1 MSEIKKIKEQY
12 LSKLNEFLD
21 QNKLN
26 EIKTELFGKSGII
39 SIKFT
44 QLGSIPE
51 EKRKDYA
58 TELNLLKN
66 ELQDL
71 ISKKAEE
78 TQNQEINK
86 KLKDDNI
93 DVTLP
98 GRTYYTGKIHPVS
111 QVIDEVTSIFSE
123 IGFSVE
129 EGPDVESE
137 YYNFSALNTPENHP
151 ARDMHDTF
159 YLDQSKDL
167 LLRTLTSPV
176 QIRTML
182 KSKRP
187 FKIIAP

>member
-1 MSEIKKIKEQY
+1 M
-12 LSKLNEFLD
+12 D

-26 EIKTELFGKSGII
+26 EIKTELFGKNGII
-39 SIKFT
+39 SIKFK

-71 ISKKAEE
+71 ISKKTEE

-98 GRTYYTGKIHPVS
+98 RKNLLCWKNSSCFTG
-111 QVIDEVTSIFSE
+111 
-123 IGFSVE
+123 
-129 EGPDVESE
+129 
-137 YYNFSALNTPENHP
+137 N
-151 ARDMHDTF
+151 
-159 YLDQSKDL
+159 
-167 LLRTLTSPV
+167 
-176 QIRTML
+176 
-182 KSKRP
+182 
-187 FKIIAP
+187 